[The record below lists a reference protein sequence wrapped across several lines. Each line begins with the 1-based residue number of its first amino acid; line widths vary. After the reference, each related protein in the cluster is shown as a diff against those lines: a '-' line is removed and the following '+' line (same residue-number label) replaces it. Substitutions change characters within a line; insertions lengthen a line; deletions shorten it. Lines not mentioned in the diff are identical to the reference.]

1 MSILENLEQ
10 IIQNLNLLINDVW
23 KLVLFETAIQDNS
36 MLVVIWS
43 MVFYFVA
50 LFISIYILKI
60 IIEGIFKFIFNPVT
74 FIFIIFIFGLSVW
87 TIIQINDD
95 YENIAYVTG
104 RQFYTC
110 PYVFERTERL
120 EKDALLS
127 YPDFVFLDGRVQE
140 NEKGKLFND
149 MFFSMKSDKMVMY
162 ADYSIQQMDYNLQNQ
177 IGSEYNLYDFV
188 ERNNIE
194 YEWLD
199 FLGLIRNDW
208 QRNNNASDISNYHVC

>member
-50 LFISIYILKI
+50 LFISIYVLKI

-95 YENIAYVTG
+95 YENMAT
-104 RQFYTC
+104 
-110 PYVFERTERL
+110 L
-120 EKDALLS
+120 EGSKNNFFTSPNVSIEQIGPLSSNLEDDQSLSNALKEIKQL
-127 YPDFVFLDGRVQE
+127 QE
-140 NEKGKLFND
+140 EIKK
-149 MFFSMKSDKMVMY
+149 
-162 ADYSIQQMDYNLQNQ
+162 QNQ
-177 IGSEYNLYDFV
+177 IIKDLK
-188 ERNNIE
+188 NN
-194 YEWLD
+194 
-199 FLGLIRNDW
+199 
-208 QRNNNASDISNYHVC
+208 

>member
-50 LFISIYILKI
+50 LFISIYVLKI

-87 TIIQINDD
+87 TIIKINDD
-95 YENIAYVTG
+95 YENMAT
-104 RQFYTC
+104 
-110 PYVFERTERL
+110 L
-120 EKDALLS
+120 EGSKNNFLTSPNVSIEQIEPLSSNLEDDQSLSNALKEIKQL
-127 YPDFVFLDGRVQE
+127 QE
-140 NEKGKLFND
+140 ELKK
-149 MFFSMKSDKMVMY
+149 
-162 ADYSIQQMDYNLQNQ
+162 QNQ
-177 IGSEYNLYDFV
+177 IIQDLK
-188 ERNNIE
+188 NN
-194 YEWLD
+194 
-199 FLGLIRNDW
+199 
-208 QRNNNASDISNYHVC
+208 

>member
-36 MLVVIWS
+36 MLVIIWS

-50 LFISIYILKI
+50 LFISIYVLKI

-95 YENIAYVTG
+95 YENMAT
-104 RQFYTC
+104 
-110 PYVFERTERL
+110 L
-120 EKDALLS
+120 EGSKNN
-127 YPDFVFLDGRVQE
+127 FLTSPNV
-140 NEKGKLFND
+140 
-149 MFFSMKSDKMVMY
+149 
-162 ADYSIQQMDYNLQNQ
+162 SIEQ
-177 IGSEYNLYDFV
+177 IGPLSSNLEDDQSLSNALK
-188 ERNNIE
+188 EIKQLQEEIKKQNLIIQDLKNN
-194 YEWLD
+194 
-199 FLGLIRNDW
+199 
-208 QRNNNASDISNYHVC
+208 

>member
-1 MSILENLEQ
+1 MSILENLEH

-50 LFISIYILKI
+50 LFISIYVLKI

-95 YENIAYVTG
+95 YENMAT
-104 RQFYTC
+104 
-110 PYVFERTERL
+110 L
-120 EKDALLS
+120 EGSKNNFLTSPNVSIEQIEPLSSNLEDDQSLSNALKEIKQL
-127 YPDFVFLDGRVQE
+127 QE
-140 NEKGKLFND
+140 EIKK
-149 MFFSMKSDKMVMY
+149 
-162 ADYSIQQMDYNLQNQ
+162 QNQ
-177 IGSEYNLYDFV
+177 IIQDLK
-188 ERNNIE
+188 NN
-194 YEWLD
+194 
-199 FLGLIRNDW
+199 
-208 QRNNNASDISNYHVC
+208 

>member
-36 MLVVIWS
+36 ILVVIWS

-50 LFISIYILKI
+50 LFISIYVLKI

-95 YENIAYVTG
+95 YENMAT
-104 RQFYTC
+104 
-110 PYVFERTERL
+110 L
-120 EKDALLS
+120 EGSKNNFLTSPNVSIEQIEPLSSNLEDDQSLSNALEEIKKL
-127 YPDFVFLDGRVQE
+127 QE
-140 NEKGKLFND
+140 EIKK
-149 MFFSMKSDKMVMY
+149 
-162 ADYSIQQMDYNLQNQ
+162 QNQ
-177 IGSEYNLYDFV
+177 IIQEMK
-188 ERNNIE
+188 
-194 YEWLD
+194 
-199 FLGLIRNDW
+199 
-208 QRNNNASDISNYHVC
+208 SN

>member
-50 LFISIYILKI
+50 LFISIYVLKI

-95 YENIAYVTG
+95 YENMAT
-104 RQFYTC
+104 
-110 PYVFERTERL
+110 L
-120 EKDALLS
+120 EGSKNNFLTSPNVSIEQIEPLSSNLEDDQSLSNALEEIKQL
-127 YPDFVFLDGRVQE
+127 QE
-140 NEKGKLFND
+140 EIKK
-149 MFFSMKSDKMVMY
+149 
-162 ADYSIQQMDYNLQNQ
+162 QNQ
-177 IGSEYNLYDFV
+177 IIQEMK
-188 ERNNIE
+188 
-194 YEWLD
+194 
-199 FLGLIRNDW
+199 
-208 QRNNNASDISNYHVC
+208 SN

>member
-50 LFISIYILKI
+50 LFISIYVLKI

-95 YENIAYVTG
+95 NDFIDVLAAIEEEMAAVRELYVGGYISKGVYISETDRLYEKAKI
-104 RQFYTC
+104 F
-110 PYVFERTERL
+110 
-120 EKDALLS
+120 
-127 YPDFVFLDGRVQE
+127 
-140 NEKGKLFND
+140 
-149 MFFSMKSDKMVMY
+149 
-162 ADYSIQQMDYNLQNQ
+162 
-177 IGSEYNLYDFV
+177 
-188 ERNNIE
+188 
-194 YEWLD
+194 
-199 FLGLIRNDW
+199 GL
-208 QRNNNASDISNYHVC
+208 

>member
-36 MLVVIWS
+36 MLVIIWS

-50 LFISIYILKI
+50 LFISIYVLKI

-95 YENIAYVTG
+95 YENMLTLEGSKNNFLTSPNVSIE
-104 RQFYTC
+104 QIE
-110 PYVFERTERL
+110 PLSSNFEDDQSLSNAL
-120 EKDALLS
+120 EEIKQL
-127 YPDFVFLDGRVQE
+127 QE
-140 NEKGKLFND
+140 EIKK
-149 MFFSMKSDKMVMY
+149 
-162 ADYSIQQMDYNLQNQ
+162 QNQ
-177 IGSEYNLYDFV
+177 IIQEMK
-188 ERNNIE
+188 
-194 YEWLD
+194 
-199 FLGLIRNDW
+199 
-208 QRNNNASDISNYHVC
+208 SN

>member
-50 LFISIYILKI
+50 LFISIYVLKI

-95 YENIAYVTG
+95 YENMAT
-104 RQFYTC
+104 
-110 PYVFERTERL
+110 L
-120 EKDALLS
+120 EGSKNNFLTSPNVSIEQIEPLSSNLEGDQSISNALKEIKQL
-127 YPDFVFLDGRVQE
+127 QE
-140 NEKGKLFND
+140 EIKK
-149 MFFSMKSDKMVMY
+149 
-162 ADYSIQQMDYNLQNQ
+162 QNQ
-177 IGSEYNLYDFV
+177 IIQEMK
-188 ERNNIE
+188 
-194 YEWLD
+194 
-199 FLGLIRNDW
+199 
-208 QRNNNASDISNYHVC
+208 SN